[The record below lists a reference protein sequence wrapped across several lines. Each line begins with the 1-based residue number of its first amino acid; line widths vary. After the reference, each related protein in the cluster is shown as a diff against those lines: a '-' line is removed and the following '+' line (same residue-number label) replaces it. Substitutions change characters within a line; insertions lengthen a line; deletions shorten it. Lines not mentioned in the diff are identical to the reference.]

1 MRRQVSL
8 LLAEGHVD
16 AADYPLGRVFVEAEV
31 AVTRVNQAFVTQATL
46 LQLAV
51 GSLLSKKSGEEFQ
64 KAVKKLLEG

>member
-16 AADYPLGRVFVEAEV
+16 APDYPIGQVFLEARI
-31 AVTRVNQAFVTQATL
+31 AVTRINQAFVTQATL

-51 GSLLSKKSGEEFQ
+51 GSMLSPKSAQEFQ
-64 KAVKKLLEG
+64 KATKKLLEG